1 MKPNNNSLYS
11 SQEARWDTIIGQIGF
26 LGKLRRA
33 REDYERTNAYDV
45 NKFLE
50 WLCDTYGVTV
60 IVREGDL
67 TSDYAVV
74 DKQKFLLFELKYTV

>member
-1 MKPNNNSLYS
+1 MNNNNLYA

-33 REDYERTNAYDV
+33 REDYEQNVGSYDV
-45 NKFLE
+45 NSFLN
-50 WLCDTYGVTV
+50 WLSDVYGVTV

-67 TSDYAVV
+67 SSDYAVI
-74 DKQKFLLFELKYTV
+74 DQQKFLLFELKYTI